1 MDNYE
6 LVAAALSKI
15 TNTQVI
21 TYNEYL
27 SQKETNPD
35 QTFQYFDCNLLHEIY
50 LVKGVVSSNVIDVE
64 ENDDAIVSSSNAE
77 AEVSTNDFE
86 KVFIALSGETL
97 EIKNLNANTT
107 ISQLKN
113 KIFES
118 KGIVPNDQWL
128 TIQNVFI
135 KNISGKTLTVK
146 NLNAKTSI
154 NQLKNRIYETEGIP
168 PNEQYL
174 NYGLK
179 SLQDHQTLSFY
190 EITNDTTINLSTRLR
205 GGASKSIGVLD
216 RDFLDPHYDYDFTNI
231 KSSGRTYMR
240 GNYKYVRP
248 YGWNRIA
255 IRVLDKYS
263 DNRWLGV
270 NNRTKFSDSVEGE
283 WIVSFHGT
291 AKNNANS
298 IARDGF
304 LLSKGNRFQYGRG
317 VYSTPDIDTAA
328 CYAEKFEYGGVNY
341 QVVFQNRVKPGTFDV
356 VSSESGLKI
365 FISRNDKNIRPYG
378 ICIRKL

>member
-27 SQKETNPD
+27 TQKDRNPD
-35 QTFQYFDCNLLHEIY
+35 QTFQYFDSNLLHDIY
-50 LVKGVVSSNVIDVE
+50 LVKGVVSSDVIDVE
-64 ENDDAIVSSSNAE
+64 E
-77 AEVSTNDFE
+77 EVENSTRNLE
-86 KVFIALSGETL
+86 NVFISFSGETL

-128 TIQNVFI
+128 TIQNVLI
-135 KNISGKTLTVK
+135 KNLSGKTLTVK

-154 NQLKNRIYETEGIP
+154 NQLKNKIYETEGIP
-168 PNEQYL
+168 PDEQYL

-179 SLQDHQTLSFY
+179 SLQDHQTLSYY

-205 GGASKSIGVLD
+205 GGSNTIQVLD
-216 RDFLDPHYDYDFTNI
+216 RDFLDPRYDYDFTNI
-231 KSSGRTYMR
+231 KPSGTYTR

-248 YGWNRIA
+248 YGWNRMA
-255 IRVLDKYS
+255 MRVLNKYS
-263 DNRWLGV
+263 DNSWLGV
-270 NNRTKFSDSVEGE
+270 NNRTNISESVEGE

-291 AKNNANS
+291 GKNNVNS
-298 IARDGF
+298 IAKDGY
-304 LLSKGNRFQYGRG
+304 LLSKGLRFKYGRG
-317 VYSTPDIDTAA
+317 VYSTPDIDWAA
-328 CYAEKFEYGGVNY
+328 KYADIFVYKGENY
-341 QVVFQNRVKPGTFDV
+341 QVVFQNRVKPDTFDV
-356 VSSESGLKI
+356 VSFDSGLKF
-365 FISRNDKNIRPYG
+365 FISPNDKEIRPYG
-378 ICIRKL
+378 LCFRKI

>member
-1 MDNYE
+1 MEDYE

-27 SQKETNPD
+27 SQKDKNSD
-35 QTFQYFDCNLLHEIY
+35 QTFQYFDINLLHDIY
-50 LVKGVVSSNVIDVE
+50 LVKGVVTSDVIDVE
-64 ENDDAIVSSSNAE
+64 DDIASSSNV
-77 AEVSTNDFE
+77 EVENSTNNFE
-86 KVFIALSGETL
+86 NVFISFSGETL

-118 KGIVPNDQWL
+118 KGIVPNEQWL

-135 KNISGKTLTVK
+135 KNLSGKTLTVK

-154 NQLKNRIYETEGIP
+154 NQLKNKIYETEGIP
-168 PNEQYL
+168 PDEQYL

-179 SLQDHQTLSFY
+179 SLQDHQTLSY
-190 EITNDTTINLSTRLR
+190 YQITNDTTINLSTRLR
-205 GGASKSIGVLD
+205 GGSNTIKVLD
-216 RDFLDPHYDYDFTNI
+216 RDFLDPHYNYDFTNI
-231 KSSGRTYMR
+231 KPCGRTFMR

-248 YGWNRIA
+248 YGWNRLA

-270 NNRTKFSDSVEGE
+270 NNRTKFSESVEGE

-298 IARDGF
+298 IAKDGF
-304 LLSKGNRFQYGRG
+304 RLSKGRRFQYGRG

-328 CYAEKFEYGGVNY
+328 CYADKFVHEGVNY

-356 VSSESGLKI
+356 VSSETGLKI
-365 FISRNDKNIRPYG
+365 FITRNDKNIRPYG
-378 ICIRKL
+378 ICIRKI